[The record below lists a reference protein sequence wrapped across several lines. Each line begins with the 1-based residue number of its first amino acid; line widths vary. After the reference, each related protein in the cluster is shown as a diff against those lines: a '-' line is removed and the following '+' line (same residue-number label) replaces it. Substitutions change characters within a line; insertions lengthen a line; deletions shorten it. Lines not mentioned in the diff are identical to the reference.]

1 MAELITTEGITTKV
15 SAKTNEFTLDE
26 IRSLLSCSM
35 VQIITLEDGRIMW
48 IDEEGKL
55 KPHFE
60 NPVATILLH
69 AAGGML
75 DDYIAGPALITDF
88 SEVQ

>member
-15 SAKTNEFTLDE
+15 FAKNNEFTLDE
-26 IRSLLSCSM
+26 IYSLLACTM
-35 VQIITLEDGRIMW
+35 VQAVTLEDGRIMW
-48 IDEEGKL
+48 IDEEGKF

-60 NPVATILLH
+60 NPVATRLLH

-88 SEVQ
+88 NEIQ